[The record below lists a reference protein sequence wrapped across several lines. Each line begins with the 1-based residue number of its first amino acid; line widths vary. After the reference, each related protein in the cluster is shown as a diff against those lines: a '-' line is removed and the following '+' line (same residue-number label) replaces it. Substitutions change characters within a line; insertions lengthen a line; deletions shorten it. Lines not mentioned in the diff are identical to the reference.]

1 MVNTCCCCFLSDE
14 SWQSNCLKQLYMN
27 IEVTILGCSG
37 ATPAYG
43 RHVSGQV
50 VAVDHELFLVDCGE
64 GTQYQLMRYG
74 IKYNKIE
81 HIFIS
86 HLHGDHIFGLPGF
99 LTTLGLNNRTTPMH
113 LYSPPGLEGL
123 IRPLVGPYLPYELHF
138 HESDPTQS
146 TLLYESKQTKVH
158 SIPLSH
164 GVPCHGFL
172 FGQQPKQPNLRKE
185 VLKQYNIPYHLLPA
199 IKAGGD
205 YTTPEGEV
213 LSHATLTY
221 KAVPPQRYAYCS
233 DTAYAPELVAFIA
246 GVDLLYH
253 EATFAKTELAQ
264 AQRTSHSIA
273 EQAAKVAQA
282 AGVKRLLLGHFSARY
297 ADLTPLLQ
305 EAKVYFEE
313 TELAEEGKC
322 WRTDAL

>member
-1 MVNTCCCCFLSDE
+1 MS
-14 SWQSNCLKQLYMN
+14 

-74 IKYNKIE
+74 IRFNKVE
-81 HIFIS
+81 HLFIS
-86 HLHGDHIFGLPGF
+86 HLHGDHIFGLPGL
-99 LTTLGLNNRTTPMH
+99 LTTLGLNNRQTPMH
-113 LYSPPGLEGL
+113 LYSPPGLEAL

-146 TLLYESKQTKVH
+146 TLLYESTLTTVY

-172 FGQQPKQPNLRKE
+172 FAQQPKPPNIRKALLE
-185 VLKQYNIPYHLLPA
+185 QYNIPYQAIPA

-205 YTTPEGEV
+205 YTTPEGET
-213 LSHATLTY
+213 LSHETLTH
-221 KAVPPQRYAYCS
+221 AAIPPQRYAYCS
-233 DTAYAPELVAFIA
+233 DTAYEPNIIPLIA
-246 GVDLLYH
+246 EVDLLYH
-253 EATFAKTELAQ
+253 EATFAKAELEQ
-264 AQRTSHSIA
+264 AQRTSHSTT
-273 EQAAKVAQA
+273 EQAAQIAQA
-282 AGVKRLLLGHFSARY
+282 AGVKHLLLGHFSARY
-297 ADLTPLLQ
+297 ADLTPLLE
-305 EAKVYFEE
+305 EARSYFPN
-313 TELAEEGKC
+313 TELAEEGKS
-322 WRTDAL
+322 WRMD